1 MKTIRLECTDS
12 DNITVSTTV
21 IMDFDNERSV
31 ETGFIEIIRYLNR
44 IGMTLPADM
53 TELVSASPAK
63 RKQLLKG

>member
-31 ETGFIEIIRYLNR
+31 EAGFIEIIKYLQR
-44 IGMTLPADM
+44 IGLTVPAEMADILA
-53 TELVSASPAK
+53 THAPR

>member
-1 MKTIRLECTDS
+1 MKTIKLECTDS

-31 ETGFIEIIRYLNR
+31 EAGFIEIIKYLQK
-44 IGMTLPADM
+44 IGLVLPEDM
-53 TELVSASPAK
+53 ATIVDSHKPK

>member
-21 IMDFDNERSV
+21 TVDFDHERSV
-31 ETGFIEIIRYLNR
+31 DAAFIDIVRYLQR
-44 IGMTLPADM
+44 IGLVLPPDVINLMSNHA
-53 TELVSASPAK
+53 P